1 MRSPIVAR
9 RSLKNE
15 TDRLGR
21 NGALVTCRT
30 PRYLGQLSISRRTS
44 MVINSERP
52 TDRSTLNKKEKIKK
66 VRWLRGVS
74 AIPCSACQTTRPFR
88 FALRPAS
95 HNFPTLCDEGD
106 CGRCLQNLLKI
117 AGKCAA
123 DSRGAIA
130 SNTLSNSAN
139 LFSARV
145 RFMLDRDVCLT
156 YICSMK
162 RVSMFLSDS
171 QIAALKKLA
180 RRTGIKMSELIR
192 RFIDEG
198 LKRV

>member
-1 MRSPIVAR
+1 MEN
-9 RSLKNE
+9 KK
-15 TDRLGR
+15 
-21 NGALVTCRT
+21 
-30 PRYLGQLSISRRTS
+30 GQLASGRPRHPLLA
-44 MVINSERP
+44 MPDNSWP
-52 TDRSTLNKKEKIKK
+52 S
-66 VRWLRGVS
+66 
-74 AIPCSACQTTRPFR
+74 R

-95 HNFPTLCDEGD
+95 HNSPTLCDEGD

-123 DSRGAIA
+123 DSRGALT
-130 SNTLSNSAN
+130 SNALSNSTN

-145 RFMLDRDVCLT
+145 RFVLDRDVCLT
-156 YICSMK
+156 YIHYMK

-180 RRTGIKMSELIR
+180 KRTGIKMSELIR